1 MGEKFFMRASGVLL
15 PVFCLPSDY
24 GIGCF
29 SKEAYTFV
37 DFLAEAKQTYW
48 QVLPMG
54 PTSYGDSPYQSF
66 STFAGNPYFVDLHAL
81 IEKGWLTQKEV
92 GKVNWGE
99 DLQKI
104 DYEKLYKNRMKMFMK
119 AYHRSGIAADKDYCA
134 FVKKNAFW
142 LEDYALFYAIKDA
155 NKGKSFIEWDDA
167 LRLHKKAAL
176 KAFAQE
182 EKHAELMG
190 CVKFVQYLF
199 YTQWKALKQYANEK
213 GVQII
218 GDIPIYVAFD
228 SADTWAEPKLF
239 QLDTKGYPTGV
250 AGCPPDYFAATGQL
264 WGNPLYDWEYHK
276 KTGYAWW
283 IRRMEACFELY
294 DVVRIDHFRGF
305 DEYYNVPYR
314 DKTAE
319 FGHWVKGPG
328 YDLFAAMKKKLGER
342 KIIAEDL
349 GLITPGVQ
357 KLVKKT
363 GYPGMKVLELAFD
376 SNEDNDHLP
385 HNFERN
391 CVVYTGTHD
400 NDTTVGWFGQLN
412 RKDQAY
418 TKKYLNIKNAK
429 HIAWDL
435 VRLAMG
441 SVADT
446 VIIQMQD
453 YLELGNEARINVPS
467 TLGNNWNW
475 RMQNDVCTG
484 KLADQIRELTELYGR
499 GNAKI

>member
-1 MGEKFFMRASGVLL
+1 MRVSGVLL
-15 PVFCLPSDY
+15 PVFSLPSKY

-29 SKEAYTFV
+29 SKEAYDFV
-37 DFLAEAKQTYW
+37 DFLAQAGQTYW

-66 STFAGNPYFVDLHAL
+66 STFAGNPYFVDPDAL
-81 IEKGWLTQKEV
+81 VQKGWLTKKEV
-92 GKVNWGE
+92 EKINWGE
-99 DLQKI
+99 DPAKI
-104 DYEKLYKNRMKMFMK
+104 DYEKLYQSRKKLFVK
-119 AYHRSGIAADKDYCA
+119 AYHRSGIGSDREYQA

-142 LEDYALFYAIKDA
+142 LEDYALFRVIKDA
-155 NKGKSFIEWDDA
+155 NKGKSFMDWEDA
-167 LRLHKKAAL
+167 LRLRKKTAL
-176 KAFAQE
+176 KAFVQE
-182 EKHAELMG
+182 EKHADAIG
-190 CVKFVQYLF
+190 CEKFVQYLF
-199 YTQWKALKQYANEK
+199 YQQWTALKQYANEK
-213 GVQII
+213 GIQII

-228 SADTWAEPKLF
+228 SADTWADPKLF
-239 QLDTKGYPTGV
+239 QLDSKGYPTGV

-283 IRRMEACFELY
+283 IRRMEACFALY

-305 DEYYNVPYR
+305 DEYYNVPYG

-319 FGHWVKGPG
+319 FGHWEKGPG
-328 YDLFAAMKKKLGER
+328 YDLFAAMKKKLGDR

-349 GLITPGVQ
+349 GLITPGVR

-363 GYPGMKVLELAFD
+363 GYPGMKVLEFAFD
-376 SNEDNDHLP
+376 SNEDNDHIP

-400 NDTTVGWFGQLN
+400 NDTAAGWFAQLN

-418 TKKYLNIKNAK
+418 TKKYMNIKSAK

-435 VRLAMG
+435 IRLAMG

-446 VIIQMQD
+446 VIIQLQD
-453 YLELGNEARINVPS
+453 YLELGNEARINIPS

-475 RMQNDVCTG
+475 RMQKGACTG
-484 KLADQIRELTELYGR
+484 KLAERIREMTELYGR
-499 GNAKI
+499 GCSE